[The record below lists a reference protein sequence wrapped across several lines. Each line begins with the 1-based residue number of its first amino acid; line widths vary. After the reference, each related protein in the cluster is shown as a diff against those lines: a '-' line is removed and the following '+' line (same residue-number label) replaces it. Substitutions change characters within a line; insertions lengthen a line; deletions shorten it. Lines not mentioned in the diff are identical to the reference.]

1 MSVCERRKQ
10 LAAIAQLDLAT
21 LEEALTRCEADMATA
36 DAMVENAVGTFA
48 LPFGLALNMQING
61 EDVLVPMAIE
71 EPSVIAA
78 TSHAAKRV
86 RAAGGFIATADA
98 SIMAAQIEVHTVS
111 DPALAAERLHA
122 AKDEILERAN
132 AAIPG
137 LVRRGGG
144 ARDIEVRDLGQGYVV
159 THIEVD
165 CKDAMGANLLNTVA
179 EALGPRVAE
188 LSGGQLGLRIL
199 SNFCDKRR
207 VHVRCK
213 IPVEGLGDE
222 RGASEAD
229 RASGAGVADRASGAG
244 VGYAVS
250 GIEAAR
256 GVVSASLF
264 AERDPYRAVTH
275 NKGIM
280 NGVDAVVVATG
291 NDWRAVEAAAHA
303 FAAKSGRYLPLSTWR
318 LTDGDRFLEG
328 ELSMPLAVGT
338 VGGALRAHPGARI
351 ALALLGVSSAAEL
364 AMVIASVG
372 LATNLAALR
381 ALATEGIQRGHM
393 ALHHRASLPG
403 GEGPRA

>member
-1 MSVCERRKQ
+1 MTVCERRRE
-10 LAAIAQLDLAT
+10 LAAIASLELSA
-21 LEEALTRCEADMATA
+21 LEEALTRGEADTAMA
-36 DAMVENAVGTFA
+36 DAMVENAVGTLA
-48 LPFGLALNMQING
+48 LPFGLALNMRVNG

-86 RAAGGFIATADA
+86 RAAGGFIATAEA
-98 SIMAAQIEVHTVS
+98 SLMAAQIEVHSVP
-111 DPALAAERLHA
+111 DAALAAERLGA
-122 AKDEILERAN
+122 AKGELLDRAN
-132 AAIPG
+132 AAVPG

-165 CKDAMGANLLNTVA
+165 CQDAMGANLLNTVA

-188 LSGGQLGLRIL
+188 LSGGSLGLRIL
-199 SNFCDKRR
+199 SNFCDKRV
-207 VHVRCK
+207 VHARCEV
-213 IPVEGLGDE
+213 PVEGLGDE
-222 RGASEAD
+222 R
-229 RASGAGVADRASGAG
+229 ASGADHERP
-244 VGYAVS
+244 VS

-303 FAAKSGRYLPLSTWR
+303 FAARSGRYLPLATWR
-318 LTDGDRFLEG
+318 LTNDDRCLEG
-328 ELSMPLAVGT
+328 KLSMPLALGT

-351 ALALLGVSSAAEL
+351 AMALLGVSSAAEL
-364 AMVIASVG
+364 AMVVASVG

-393 ALHHRASLPG
+393 ALHHRASASPG
-403 GEGPRA
+403 DEGHRA